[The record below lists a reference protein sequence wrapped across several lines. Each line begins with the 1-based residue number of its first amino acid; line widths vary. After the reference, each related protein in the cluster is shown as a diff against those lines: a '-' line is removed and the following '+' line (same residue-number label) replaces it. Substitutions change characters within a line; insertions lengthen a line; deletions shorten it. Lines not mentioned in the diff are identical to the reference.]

1 MSTLQHWDTQL
12 FYWVFEGLR
21 TDWLT
26 PLMLFLSEGNKWW
39 SVRIG
44 LLLLWLL
51 LVWRG
56 GRARLFALL
65 LVPTLIVANETCDLL
80 KNWVGR
86 VRPCVALP
94 IEPLTGR
101 LTSPSFPSAHAANMA
116 ALVGLAGEVVHWRTA
131 LSLLWLPLL
140 VGFSRVYVGVHYP
153 SDVVGGWVMG
163 WVVGAGVGWLW
174 RWIAARRT
182 SSPSVSESERRGT

>member
-1 MSTLQHWDTQL
+1 MKPLLETAMLQRWDTQV

-21 TDWLT
+21 SEWLT

-44 LLLLWLL
+44 FLLLWLF
-51 LVWRG
+51 LVRRG
-56 GRARLFALL
+56 GRMRTFALL
-65 LVPTLIVANETCDLL
+65 LIPTLIVTNELCDWL
-80 KNWVGR
+80 KAWVGR

-116 ALVGLAGEVVHWRTA
+116 ALVGL
-131 LSLLWLPLL
+131 
-140 VGFSRVYVGVHYP
+140 SRVYVGVHYP
-153 SDVVGGWVMG
+153 SDVVGGWG
-163 WVVGAGVGWLW
+163 IGSAVGVGVGWLW
-174 RWIAARRT
+174 RWMAARCR
-182 SSPSVSESERRGT
+182 SSPSASESDTRGT

>member
-1 MSTLQHWDTQL
+1 MLQRWDTQV

-21 TDWLT
+21 SEWLT

-44 LLLLWLL
+44 LILVWLFL
-51 LVWRG
+51 MWRG
-56 GRARLFALL
+56 GRARTFALL
-65 LVPTLIVANETCDLL
+65 LLPTLIISNELCDWL
-80 KNWVGR
+80 KVWVGR

-101 LTSPSFPSAHAANMA
+101 LSSPSFPSAHAANMA
-116 ALVGLAGEVVHWRTA
+116 ALVGLAGVVGGGRVA

-140 VGFSRVYVGVHYP
+140 VGLSRVYVGVHYP
-153 SDVVGGWVMG
+153 SDVVGGWTIG
-163 WVVGAGVGWLW
+163 WAIGAGVGWLW
-174 RWIAARRT
+174 RWITARRA
-182 SSPSVSESERRGT
+182 SKPSVSESGTRGT

>member
-1 MSTLQHWDTQL
+1 MFQRWDTQL

-21 TDWLT
+21 SEWLT

-39 SVRIG
+39 SVRIAF
-44 LLLLWLL
+44 LCVWLF

-56 GRARLFALL
+56 GKARTFALL
-65 LVPTLIVANETCDLL
+65 LLPTLMVANELCDWL
-80 KNWVGR
+80 KAWVGR

-101 LTSPSFPSAHAANMA
+101 LSSPSFPSAHAANTA
-116 ALVGLAGEVVHWRTA
+116 ALVGLAGVVGGWRVA

-140 VGFSRVYVGVHYP
+140 VGLSRVYVGVHYP
-153 SDVVGGWVMG
+153 SDVVGGWMIG
-163 WVVGAGVGWLW
+163 WAVGAGVGWLW
-174 RWIAARRT
+174 RWITARRE
-182 SSPSVSESERRGT
+182 SSPSVSESGTRGT